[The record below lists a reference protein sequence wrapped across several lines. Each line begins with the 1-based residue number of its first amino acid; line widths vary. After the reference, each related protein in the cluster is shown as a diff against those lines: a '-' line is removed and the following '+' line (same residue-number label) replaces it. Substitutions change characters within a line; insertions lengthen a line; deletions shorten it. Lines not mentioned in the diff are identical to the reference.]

1 MESPSGAPAG
11 STGSIAG
18 SSGSAHGVG
27 VYPEVPV
34 VKSGELIN
42 AKDIHSA
49 EKSIKIVP
57 DELQNH
63 DNSEIST
70 NCNNKTSPL
79 EKQIITVNDSEPVTP
94 PNGPESLELKAVNQR
109 KCTPWVHKG
118 GSMSKVSCDK
128 DDTIEEDDT
137 FEEEEDFDDNNSD
150 DGSDF
155 EADSVTCNSPRLRLL
170 SICSSEDGIHFEGSS
185 PNASL
190 NLSQL
195 SAASPKYKID
205 QTKCSPFLKSFLA
218 GPDDLSEEDSDDDDI
233 DDNDDWD
240 KVSDDNQ
247 IGFEIDLELEFGLP
261 SIPNHFTIQAIKKNS
276 KIDDE
281 VDHNQLTS
289 MKNQQLQINIDKKKT
304 AALCCEGD
312 KFPTSTLDSV
322 DVNYAG
328 QVLMKIKEANERWD
342 FLDSDSQKTTSNPDS
357 QNSKKARN
365 VAFSEPLVSGIKLE
379 DPEMADELRVARVG
393 EYNFVQRSADQDRYN
408 RLLGPVFQPEHR
420 DKIRSYIAELNSRV
434 I

>member
-1 MESPSGAPAG
+1 M
-11 STGSIAG
+11 I
-18 SSGSAHGVG
+18 
-27 VYPEVPV
+27 
-34 VKSGELIN
+34 
-42 AKDIHSA
+42 
-49 EKSIKIVP
+49 
-57 DELQNH
+57 
-63 DNSEIST
+63 
-70 NCNNKTSPL
+70 
-79 EKQIITVNDSEPVTP
+79 
-94 PNGPESLELKAVNQR
+94 ELKAVNQR
-109 KCTPWVHKG
+109 KNTPWIHRG
-118 GSMSKVSCDK
+118 GSMSMVSGDK
-128 DDTIEEDDT
+128 DDTVEEDDI

-170 SICSSEDGIHFEGSS
+170 SVCSSEDGIHFEGSS
-185 PNASL
+185 PTAA
-190 NLSQL
+190 QL

-205 QTKCSPFLKSFLA
+205 QNKCSPFLKSFLA
-218 GPDDLSEEDSDDDDI
+218 GQDDLSEEDSDDDNI
-233 DDNDDWD
+233 DDDDDWD

-261 SIPNHFTIQAIKKNS
+261 SIPNLCIQASKKNS
-276 KIDDE
+276 KIDE

-289 MKNQQLQINIDKKKT
+289 TRNQQHQINIDKKKP
-304 AALCCEGD
+304 AACCEGD
-312 KFPTSTLDSV
+312 KFPTSDSV

-328 QVLMKIKEANERWD
+328 QVLMKIKEANEKWD
-342 FLDSDSQKTTSNPDS
+342 FLDSDSQKTSSPDS
-357 QNSKKARN
+357 QNSEKVRN